1 MGGKFSI
8 ICIICKY
15 YLLLPLISFV
25 VNLFFFYKHVCIN
38 YIHELGRRIFQNLM
52 VVSLLVLNLRDIV
65 SLAIILFLNSGLCRK
80 LIVNIY
86 LF

>member
-1 MGGKFSI
+1 MQI
-8 ICIICKY
+8 
-15 YLLLPLISFV
+15 LLTITINFLCGQFIFL
-25 VNLFFFYKHVCIN
+25 YKHVCIN

-65 SLAIILFLNSGLCRK
+65 SLAIILFLNSGLYRK

-86 LF
+86 FF